1 MLDFFIHPRNTEHLL
16 FASFKRRTS
25 EQDNHEQNTSPFLMK
40 VTVLYDEIENR
51 QFCRSRA
58 MKVSPTQLD
67 VSYFMQKVRECL
79 LVPYCCCNKLPQTQ
93 WCKPTHI
100 YYLTVLEVRSLKQI
114 SSRCSEE
121 NPFLPF
127 AASRGHQHPL
137 ALGLFILIQSQQ
149 LSIVALPPLPLTP
162 ISYKDLMIIWPTQM
176 VQDKLPIPILLI
188 TTANSILP
196 HKVTNLQDQDIDIL
210 GQWQGGG
217 FLPTMVGFSN
227 KVALEL

>member
-25 EQDNHEQNTSPFLMK
+25 EQDNHEQNTSPSLMK

-58 MKVSPTQLD
+58 MKVSPTQLN

-100 YYLTVLEVRSLKQI
+100 YYLTVLEVRSLKWIGRAAFLLDALRRIHSCLLQLLGATSI
-114 SSRCSEE
+114 PWLLVCSSL
-121 NPFLPF
+121 FK
-127 AASRGHQHPL
+127 ASSS
-137 ALGLFILIQSQQ
+137 ALQ
-149 LSIVALPPLPLTP
+149 LSLPSHSLLFLTRT
-162 ISYKDLMIIWPTQM
+162 S
-176 VQDKLPIPILLI
+176 
-188 TTANSILP
+188 
-196 HKVTNLQDQDIDIL
+196 
-210 GQWQGGG
+210 
-217 FLPTMVGFSN
+217 
-227 KVALEL
+227 